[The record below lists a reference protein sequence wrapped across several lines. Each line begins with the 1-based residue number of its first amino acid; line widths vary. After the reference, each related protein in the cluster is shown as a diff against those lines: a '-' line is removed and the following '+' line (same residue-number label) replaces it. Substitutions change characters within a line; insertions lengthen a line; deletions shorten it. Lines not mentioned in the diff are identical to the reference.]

1 MGTDEAGD
9 QDPNEADRLGR
20 VARGDPAAW
29 SELLDQ
35 YRARLKRMVALRLDV
50 RLRGRVDPSDV
61 IQEATIQAARG
72 LPAYLE
78 RPDLPFFL
86 WLRWLTGM
94 TLQGIHRRHLG
105 VQARDAGREV
115 RIADGPMLAASSV
128 ALAAQLLGRDTRPFE
143 AAIRAERRRKVQ
155 EALDA
160 LDPTDREVLALRH
173 FEELTNVETARVL
186 NISEAAASKRYF
198 RALRKIKTVLVRD
211 PDAIEEPGS

>member
-9 QDPNEADRLGR
+9 QDPTEADRLGR
-20 VARGDPAAW
+20 AAQGDPAAW
-29 SELLDQ
+29 SELLDR
-35 YRARLKRMVALRLDV
+35 YGARLKRMVALRLDV
-50 RLRGRVDPSDV
+50 RLRGRIDPSDV

-105 VQARDAGREV
+105 AQARDAGREV
-115 RIADGPMLAASSV
+115 RIADGAMPAASSV
-128 ALAAQLLGRDTRPFE
+128 ALAAQLLGRDTRPLE

-155 EALDA
+155 NALDA
-160 LDPTDREVLALRH
+160 LEPAEREVLALRH
-173 FEELTNVETARVL
+173 FEEFTNVETARVL
-186 NISEAAASKRYF
+186 NISEAAASKRYL
-198 RALRKIKTVLVRD
+198 RALRKIKSVLVRD
-211 PDAIEEPGS
+211 PDAIGEPGP